1 MKIVLKIGGAFLD
14 KYQDSQWIE
23 EVACLHKEGHEII
36 IVHGAGPYINKAFED
51 RNIQPHFIEGQR
63 VTKESEVSIVEEVLS
78 HQINPQLVNQFL
90 THDIPTIG
98 ISGTSA
104 KLLQCSTLDP
114 KLGKVGQVD
123 HVNHELLIDLSKHAV
138 VILSPVG
145 ISSTDSSKFN
155 VNADVAA
162 AKVASSL
169 NATLIFLTGERG
181 LLDENKEVIPSI
193 NRESVNKMIDDG
205 SIAGGMIVKA
215 RMIQSVLEQSEQ
227 VALLNAESERPLVN
241 FVLKQ
246 RTQGTLFIR

>member
-14 KYQDSQWIE
+14 KYQDSKWIE
-23 EVACLHKEGHEII
+23 EVALLHKEGHKII
-36 IVHGAGPYINKAFED
+36 IVHGAGPYINKAFKD
-51 RNIQPHFIEGQR
+51 RNIEPQFIDGQR
-63 VTKESEVSIVEEVLS
+63 VTRESEVSIVEEVLS

-90 THDIPTIG
+90 SHDIPTMG
-98 ISGTSA
+98 LSGVSA

-123 HVNHELLIDLSKHAV
+123 HVNQELLDDLLKHGV
-138 VILSPVG
+138 LIISPVG
-145 ISSTDSSKFN
+145 ISSSDSSKFN

-162 AKVASSL
+162 AKVAKAIK
-169 NATLIFLTGERG
+169 ATLIFLTGERG
-181 LLDENKEVIPSI
+181 LLDENKDVITSI
-193 NRESVNKMIDDG
+193 NRDSVNKMIDDG